1 MSTRR
6 AFGRAVLGGLASLAF
21 SFVAHA
27 QHPLTQ
33 QQPMMLQQGPQQATL
48 DILVLHATN
57 QPGPGSIAPSI
68 ANMPQLKR
76 PPFSAYNTYTQLA
89 RQSMTLVKGMPTN
102 YTLINGRIVQITL
115 TNVLPGPRYEI
126 SAAINQPG
134 GGPYINLLRVTS
146 PPNDTFF
153 VAGQQ
158 YQGGV
163 LVIGFT
169 LH

>member
-1 MSTRR
+1 
-6 AFGRAVLGGLASLAF
+6 
-21 SFVAHA
+21 
-27 QHPLTQ
+27 
-33 QQPMMLQQGPQQATL
+33 
-48 DILVLHATN
+48 VLHATN

-89 RQSMTLVKGMPTN
+89 KQSLTLVKGTPQN
-102 YTLINGRIVQITL
+102 YSLINGRIVQITL

>member
-1 MSTRR
+1 MKTRR
-6 AFGRAVLGGLASLAF
+6 AFGRAIVAGVASLAF
-21 SFVAHA
+21 SSLADA
-27 QHPLTQ
+27 
-33 QQPMMLQQGPQQATL
+33 QQPMALQQGAAGQATI

-89 RQSMTLVKGMPTN
+89 RQSMTLVKGTPAS
-102 YTLINGRIVQITL
+102 YTLINGRILQITL

>member
-1 MSTRR
+1 MKRR
-6 AFGRAVLGGLASLAF
+6 AFARALLGGAASLAIG
-21 SFVAHA
+21 SFAHA
-27 QHPLTQ
+27 GPVVQTP
-33 QQPMMLQQGPQQATL
+33 PPQQATV

-68 ANMPQLKR
+68 GNMPQLKR
-76 PPFSAYNTYTQLA
+76 PPFSAYNTYTLLA
-89 RQSMTLVKGMPTN
+89 KQSMTLVKGTPQN
-102 YTLINGRIVQITL
+102 YTLVNGRVLQVTL
-115 TNVLPGPRYEI
+115 SNVTPGPRYEI

-134 GGPYINLLRVTS
+134 GGPYLNLLRVTV

-163 LVIGFT
+163 IVIGFT
-169 LH
+169 IH

>member
-1 MSTRR
+1 MTRGHHRR
-6 AFGRAVLGGLASLAF
+6 AFGRAVLAGIASLAI
-21 SFVAHA
+21 SSLADA
-27 QHPLTQ
+27 QPIA
-33 QQPMMLQQGPQQATL
+33 LQQGAPPPQQATL

-89 RQSMTLVKGMPTN
+89 RQSLTLVKGTPAN

>member
-1 MSTRR
+1 VKTRR
-6 AFGRAVLGGLASLAF
+6 AFGRAVLRFISWGAASLALSAF
-21 SFVAHA
+21 AHA
-27 QHPLTQ
+27 QQPIAVQQGAQ
-33 QQPMMLQQGPQQATL
+33 QQASM

-89 RQSMTLVKGMPTN
+89 RQSMTLVKGTPTS
-102 YTLINGRIVQITL
+102 YTLINGRILQITL

>member
-1 MSTRR
+1 MKTRR
-6 AFGRAVLGGLASLAF
+6 AFGRAVLGGFASLAISAF
-21 SFVAHA
+21 AHA
-27 QHPLTQ
+27 Q
-33 QQPMMLQQGPQQATL
+33 QPMALQQGAPPPQQATL

-89 RQSMTLVKGMPTN
+89 RQSMTLVKGTPAS

>member
-1 MSTRR
+1 MKTRR
-6 AFGRAVLGGLASLAF
+6 AFGRAVLTSVAALAF
-21 SFVAHA
+21 SSLADA
-27 QHPLTQ
+27 
-33 QQPMMLQQGPQQATL
+33 QQPMTLQQGAPPPQQATI

-89 RQSMTLVKGMPTN
+89 RQSMTLVKGTPSS
-102 YTLINGRIVQITL
+102 YTLINGRILQITL